1 MAFKGNNSMGAKSAF
16 YNRSMYSGFAFSE
29 KGEVNVNPAMTKN
42 FWFLE
47 NLFYGRIR
55 DVAGQ
60 ISIIAPKE
68 KFLLNNK
75 GAASSAPV
83 KTLDFVADAFSHM
96 VIEHEKMR
104 LNGDIN
110 ADSDHLSKLKVHSG
124 ATMGHR
130 DARGKQA
137 SINRLFIT
145 YSGLSEGRTDGIF
158 SFDEFSPFFM
168 DFATGVLREIPI
180 TRSSRL
186 IGKQSSPMSS
196 ALCLE
201 VAAFKHSKDADKSK
215 FMDDVNFKIYKVLAA
230 NSGFAIDKNAPW
242 RLVADI
248 ASKQMLE
255 FASNRVPSITTAED
269 VLDYYFEDVMDIP
282 GASSLEQ
289 EESPD
294 LEIGAA
300 AISFDMATL
309 LGSPA
314 SSDFTAPP
322 SSTQAPKLDE
332 FDEFKRIMFQTYN
345 AFILSKPII
354 SEKSTDSDGNKIT
367 QLKKRTRE
375 SYNSIDARMGNDFW
389 YDKYIRVKNMELNIG
404 YSETEINKVT
414 RNTVDLENSLD
425 RARAM
430 GYLKKRMT
438 PVIASEGSLVYKTS
452 QIEKPDQPAKDNAQ
466 SAARRKNKKIY

>member
-1 MAFKGNNSMGAKSAF
+1 MAFKGSNKMGAKSAF
-16 YNRSMYSGFAFSE
+16 YHRSMYSGFAFSE
-29 KGEVNVNPAMTKN
+29 KGEVNVSPAMTKN

-60 ISIIAPKE
+60 ISIIAPKA

-75 GAASSAPV
+75 GTATSAPV

-96 VIEHEKMR
+96 AIEHEKMR

-110 ADSDHLSKLKVHSG
+110 ADSDHLSKLKVHTGVS
-124 ATMGHR
+124 MGHA

-137 SINRLFIT
+137 SINRLFIS
-145 YSGLSEGRTDGIF
+145 YDGLSEGRTDSVF

-168 DFATGVLREIPI
+168 DFLGTVLREMPI

-196 ALCLE
+196 GLCLE
-201 VAAFKHSKDADKSK
+201 IAPLKHSEDADKSK

-255 FASNRVPSITTAED
+255 FASSRVPSITTAED

-282 GASSLEQ
+282 DTSPLEQ
-289 EESPD
+289 EESSG
-294 LEIGAA
+294 LAIGGVATDFSDTDTFGAPAA
-300 AISFDMATL
+300 
-309 LGSPA
+309 
-314 SSDFTAPP
+314 SDFTAVP

-354 SEKSTDSDGNKIT
+354 SEKSTDSSGNRAT
-367 QLKKRTRE
+367 ELKKRTRE
-375 SYNSIDARMGNDFW
+375 SYDSINARMGNDFW
-389 YDKYIRVKNMELNIG
+389 YDKYIRVKNMELALG
-404 YSETEINKVT
+404 YGEPEINKMT
-414 RNTVDLENSLD
+414 KNTVDLENSLD

-438 PVIASEGSLVYKTS
+438 PVIALEGSLVYRTS
-452 QIEKPDQPAKDNAQ
+452 QIENPDQSAKDNAQ
-466 SAARRKNKKIY
+466 SATRHKNKKIY